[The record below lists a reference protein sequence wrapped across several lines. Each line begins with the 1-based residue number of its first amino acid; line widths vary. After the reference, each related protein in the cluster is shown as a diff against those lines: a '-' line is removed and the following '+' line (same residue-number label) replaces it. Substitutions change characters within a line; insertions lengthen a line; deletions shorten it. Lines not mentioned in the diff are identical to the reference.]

1 MGSLQYVVYRFVG
14 TNVIIEYE
22 LFIVCSP
29 SFGLRVYGLF
39 QCMLWKT
46 NLRGVGEVFWGCPNI
61 VNWQNSSEK
70 HNENHV
76 KPSQGIAKWRCK
88 MCKNEHLILIT
99 DTKGEFSICVL
110 FSPSSLLIEHVT
122 TVLNMSC
129 CPHSYNSCTEL
140 LHRILHS

>member
-1 MGSLQYVVYRFVG
+1 MTGFGQVYGMACLPQSKLLLHKCIISNMILTDIFPLWVQYNVLYRFVG

-46 NLRGVGEVFWGCPNI
+46 NLRGVGEVFGGCPNI

-76 KPSQGIAKWRCK
+76 K
-88 MCKNEHLILIT
+88 
-99 DTKGEFSICVL
+99 V
-110 FSPSSLLIEHVT
+110 
-122 TVLNMSC
+122 
-129 CPHSYNSCTEL
+129 
-140 LHRILHS
+140 